1 MPPEE
6 YCLLELTHWS
16 TCMAKAEW
24 AAWAQAFFSVAAIV
38 AATWI
43 ASRQHRNAVRLQ
55 AELRRA
61 EGVRQLDIAIALAD
75 RAVWLLEE
83 APGPETSDS
92 DVLRFWARI
101 SQRDYELAAE
111 DLRKI
116 GPEHVPSGSVLIQ
129 VTSLARLMDEAVGIL
144 GDMAY
149 KNRLVRESQRPV
161 WDGRAKPILALRES
175 ARANRGVLRSIREH
189 L

>member
-6 YCLLELTHWS
+6 YCLLQISHWS

-24 AAWAQAFFSVAAIV
+24 AAWVQAIFSVVAIF

-43 ASRQHRNAVRLQ
+43 ASRQNRNAVRLQ
-55 AELRRA
+55 AALRRA
-61 EGVRQLDIAIALAD
+61 EAERQLDIAIALAD
-75 RAVWLLEE
+75 RAVWLLEQ
-83 APGPETSDS
+83 APNPETSDS
-92 DVLRFWARI
+92 DVLRFWAHV
-101 SQRDYELAAE
+101 SQRDYQLAAV

-116 GPEHVPSGSVLIQ
+116 GPEQVPTGSVLNQI
-129 VTSLARLMDEAVGIL
+129 TSLASLLDEAVGIL

-149 KNRLVRESQRPV
+149 KNRLVRETQREV
-161 WDGRAKPILALRES
+161 WNGRAKPFLAMREL
-175 ARANRGVLRSIREH
+175 ARANRAVLRSVREH